1 MHWTLRRVFH
11 GLIDTPLIFFVLW
24 PLGVVVQ
31 LLAVV
36 LIALVIGGFFALV
49 MMTKIG
55 FAIGTVVVFAIY
67 ILGWVAIIS
76 GADRESLRVRA
87 VCDAFGSRLQRWIG
101 LPPPPPP
108 CTAPPREDSEAR
120 PEA

>member
-1 MHWTLRRVFH
+1 
-11 GLIDTPLIFFVLW
+11 LIDTPLIFFVLW
-24 PLGVVVQ
+24 PLGIVLNLLTVVVVA
-31 LLAVV
+31 LLV
-36 LIALVIGGFFALV
+36 GGFFAL
-49 MMTKIG
+49 MTMTKFGI
-55 FAIGTVVVFAIY
+55 VVLVIVLGAIY

-120 PEA
+120 PGA